1 MTIKTIL
8 IAILG
13 IILLSCF
20 SFGLGYE
27 KSKNDHN
34 NIIKYSYC
42 VETETSVKIVDVY
55 FKNYGKD
62 KEKDDIS
69 YSFSDDGQCLFLG
82 LSTFANQKPVL
93 ISHTDWGCEHKQ
105 EMIKRCNK
113 ANENR

>member
-1 MTIKTIL
+1 MTIKTI
-8 IAILG
+8 IITILG

-27 KSKNDHN
+27 KSKTDHN

-62 KEKDDIS
+62 KEKDNIS
-69 YSFSDDGQCLFLG
+69 YYFSNDEQCLFLG
-82 LSTFANQKPVL
+82 LSTFVNQKPMF
-93 ISHTDWGCEHKQ
+93 IADTDWGCKHKQ
-105 EMIKRCNK
+105 EMIKRCKK
-113 ANENR
+113 ANKNS

>member
-1 MTIKTIL
+1 MTKVIMTCFMICFF
-8 IAILG
+8 IG
-13 IILLSCF
+13 II

-27 KSKNDHN
+27 KSKTDN
-34 NIIKYSYC
+34 NNVIKYSYC

-69 YSFSDDGQCLFLG
+69 YHFSNDEQCLFLG
-82 LSTFANQKPVL
+82 LSTFINREPVF

-105 EMIKRCNK
+105 EMIKRCKK